1 MSGIPR
7 TPQDERRRK
16 GQVNMVQEIPRY
28 NRHELLRVI
37 GEEGQKRIQK
47 ARVLVAGLGALGSL
61 ISILLAR
68 AGVGML
74 RIVDLDAPELHNLHR
89 QILYD
94 EEDTQSGLSKA
105 QAAARHLNRANSTVK
120 IEPVIGAI
128 GADNIAELTS
138 GIDLVVD
145 ALDNIGARYFVND
158 RILELG
164 IPYIFGGAVETVGNV
179 MTIIPGKTPCLRCL
193 WPDPYAVADHP
204 RASTVGVLSAAAMAV
219 ASVEVTEALKIIV
232 GREEDA
238 LSGLLV
244 MDVWH
249 SQFHVAPVAPDPR
262 CRCRLYVPHAES
274 HSKE

>member
-1 MSGIPR
+1 MSRESRASRG
-7 TPQDERRRK
+7 EERRK
-16 GQVNMVQEIPRY
+16 GQVNMAQDIPRY

-37 GEEGQKRIQK
+37 GEEGQKRIEK

-94 EEDTQSGLSKA
+94 EEDTRSGLSKA
-105 QAAARHLNRANSTVK
+105 QAAAQHLGRANSTVQ
-120 IEPVIGAI
+120 IEPVVGAI
-128 GADNIAELTS
+128 GPESIAELTT

-145 ALDNIGARYFVND
+145 ALDNISARYFVND

-164 IPYIFGGAVETVGNV
+164 IPYVFGGAVETVGNV

-204 RASTVGVLSAAAMAV
+204 RASTVGVLSAAATAV
-219 ASVEVTEALKIIV
+219 ASVQVTEALKILV
-232 GREEDA
+232 GRHEDA
-238 LSGLLV
+238 LAGLLV
-244 MDVWH
+244 MDLWH
-249 SQFHVAPVAPDPR
+249 NQFHVAPVAPDPR
-262 CRCRLYVPHAES
+262 CRCRVYVPKAP
-274 HSKE
+274 

>member
-1 MSGIPR
+1 MSVESRASRGEE
-7 TPQDERRRK
+7 QRK
-16 GQVNMVQEIPRY
+16 GQVNMAQDIPRY
-28 NRHELLRVI
+28 SRHELLRVI
-37 GEEGQKRIQK
+37 GEDGQKKIAK
-47 ARVLVAGLGALGSL
+47 ARVLVTGLGALGSL

-74 RIVDLDAPELHNLHR
+74 RIVDVDAPELHNLHR

-94 EEDTQSGLSKA
+94 EEDTRSGLSKA
-105 QAAARHLNRANSTVK
+105 QAAAQRLRLANSTVQ
-120 IEPVIGAI
+120 IEAVAAAI
-128 GADNIAELTS
+128 GPGNIAQLTT

-145 ALDNIGARYFVND
+145 ALDNISTRYCVND

-164 IPYIFGGAVETVGNV
+164 IPYVFGGAVETVGNV

-204 RASTVGVLSAAAMAV
+204 RASTVGVLSTAATAV
-219 ASVEVTEALKIIV
+219 ASVQVTEALKIIV

-238 LSGLLV
+238 LAGLLV

-262 CRCRLYVPHAES
+262 CRCRMYVPHA
-274 HSKE
+274 K